1 MLDSLKTKIDLPV
14 NFKPKIQED
23 KQKAGQ
29 RNAKVV
35 KNEEYYLEHCPVEIV
50 SILLKFIIELLA
62 ESEIVNCV
70 EEIPYQISRLLYL
83 ANSKSELLT
92 EKDIFDNYLHDSKK
106 LISKVIKNLTE
117 QGETID
123 QMMLLQSDAKLI
135 SSITEVHQKTE
146 KPTKISKSKKTSARK
161 QQIPGLKSFE

>member
-1 MLDSLKTKIDLPV
+1 MLNSLKTVIDLPV
-14 NFKPKIQED
+14 NFKPKIQEE
-23 KQKAGQ
+23 KLKIGQ
-29 RNAKVV
+29 RNTKVV
-35 KNEEYYLEHCPVEIV
+35 KNEEFYLEHCPVEIV

-62 ESEIVNCV
+62 EMEIVNGV

-106 LISKVIKNLTE
+106 LISKAIKNLTE
-117 QGETID
+117 QGDTID

-135 SSITEVHQKTE
+135 TSIAESHQKPE
-146 KPTKISKSKKTSARK
+146 KLSIKTKTKSSKAKK
-161 QQIPGLKSFE
+161 